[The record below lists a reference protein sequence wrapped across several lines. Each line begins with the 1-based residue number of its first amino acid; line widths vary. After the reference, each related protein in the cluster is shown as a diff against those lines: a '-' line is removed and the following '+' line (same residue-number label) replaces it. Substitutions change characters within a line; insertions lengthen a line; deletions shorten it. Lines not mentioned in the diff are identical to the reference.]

1 MNFVI
6 LQDLQFDLKN
16 VSKWKI
22 LFASTLSRLNGHSV
36 MTDEEWDK
44 MDFKAFWSGKKGI
57 TWFNEPF
64 WMRGSCELMNHSS

>member
-22 LFASTLSRLNGHSV
+22 LFASTLSRLNGRSV
-36 MTDEEWDK
+36 MTDEEWISRL
-44 MDFKAFWSGKKGI
+44 FGVGKR
-57 TWFNEPF
+57 ES
-64 WMRGSCELMNHSS
+64 RGLMNRSG